1 MCARLRV
8 REDGVFYET
17 LIFYLDCC
25 VCFAIHTENP
35 DVVYQLLGSVF
46 RKDLQDP
53 RVRQRSEFLPITEIV
68 RRHWLSQRVP
78 GKTRAEIAHTT
89 LQGTT
94 RLIEPMCQRE
104 LPATSRGAPPPIDVW
119 SKTGMPKN
127 SKIPIGAK
135 TLPRADVIDLTP
147 PKTPEDP
154 VGLTAPAEREPTPTL
169 K

>member
-1 MCARLRV
+1 
-8 REDGVFYET
+8 
-17 LIFYLDCC
+17 
-25 VCFAIHTENP
+25 
-35 DVVYQLLGSVF
+35 
-46 RKDLQDP
+46 
-53 RVRQRSEFLPITEIV
+53 VRQRSEFLPITEIV

-78 GKTRAEIAHTT
+78 GKMRAEIAHTT

-104 LPATSRGAPPPIDVW
+104 LPATSRGLPPAVDVW

-135 TLPRADVIDLTP
+135 TLPRADIIDLTP
-147 PKTPEDP
+147 PKPPEDP
-154 VGLTAPAEREPTPTL
+154 VGLTAPSDREPTPAA